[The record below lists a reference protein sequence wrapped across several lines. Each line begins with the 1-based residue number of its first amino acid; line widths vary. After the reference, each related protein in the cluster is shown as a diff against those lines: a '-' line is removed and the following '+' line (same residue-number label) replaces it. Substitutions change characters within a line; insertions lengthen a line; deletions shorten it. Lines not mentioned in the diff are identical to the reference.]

1 MFVQCLNNYYSK
13 NIIPPRDSR
22 KILTN
27 ILYLTDSA
35 PSSVNCSSCPP
46 SRSACPP
53 SRSANHQLTGGGTK
67 QPPQLTANLG
77 PDFARLGARP
87 KTGNHRR
94 DNSVDRLSPLPA
106 TPSAGHTREHSE
118 HSGNNLILLKLKTLL
133 MLLLL
138 MIMMMMMMK
147 ESWTETKS

>member
-1 MFVQCLNNYYSK
+1 M
-13 NIIPPRDSR
+13 PPRDSR

-94 DNSVDRLSPLPA
+94 DNSVDRLSPLPPA

-138 MIMMMMMMK
+138 LMIMMMMMMK